1 LFSEKIKGAFGS
13 REHFGETMIYCS
25 IDLMGGKGVQL
36 VQGKAEKKKLEVTDV
51 MGLALRFSKIGPIN
65 VIDLDAA
72 LEQGDNTEIILSLA
86 KQFPIRVGGGIG
98 TVGRAQ
104 RYIEAGVQKII
115 IGSKAL
121 DPVFMEQ
128 LLQIIPRDKI
138 IIALDSFKDEIV
150 IRGWKEKTQ
159 VSPEEVIQSLEPY
172 CSEFLYTQVERE
184 GLMKGPDF
192 ERLKKL
198 RRLTSHPLVAAGG
211 ISSLDEIAMLEAD
224 NISSVLGMALY
235 TGKINYTELLKFFQK
250 RRTLPD
256 FGDF

>member
-1 LFSEKIKGAFGS
+1 MQRWS
-13 REHFGETMIYCS
+13 
-25 IDLMGGKGVQL
+25 
-36 VQGKAEKKKLEVTDV
+36 KAIT
-51 MGLALRFSKIGPIN
+51 S
-65 VIDLDAA
+65 
-72 LEQGDNTEIILSLA
+72 EIILSLA
-86 KQFPIRVGGGIG
+86 KQFPIRVGGGIR
-98 TVGRAQ
+98 TVDRAQ

-121 DPVFMEQ
+121 DPAFMEQ
-128 LLQIIPRDKI
+128 LLQVIPKERI
-138 IIALDSFKDEIV
+138 IIALDSFRDEIV

-159 VSPEEVIQSLEPY
+159 VSPEDVIQILEPY

-198 RRLTSHPLVAAGG
+198 RKLTDHPLTAAGG
-211 ISSLDEIAMLEAD
+211 ISNLDEIAMLEAD

-250 RRTLPD
+250 RRTLGAN
-256 FGDF
+256 F